1 MTVRTSSVA
10 TVIKRLTG
18 ANLEATREFLL
29 RDCFV
34 PGKGFSSQYAG
45 QGTVSCTTSAICI
58 YALSETGHLTQ
69 RQKRGFTRVL
79 LAFRA
84 AMQVEEAG
92 AFPRTTGGEL
102 SAWTTVRLPRT
113 IRWRC
118 FISATSQTRGSETGG
133 LINAKSSGQRPGPP
147 LW

>member
-84 AMQVEEAG
+84 AMPWKRPEPFRGRLEES
-92 AFPRTTGGEL
+92 
-102 SAWTTVRLPRT
+102 SAHGRRVKLRS
-113 IRWRC
+113 RC
-118 FISATSQTRGSETGG
+118 
-133 LINAKSSGQRPGPP
+133 
-147 LW
+147 